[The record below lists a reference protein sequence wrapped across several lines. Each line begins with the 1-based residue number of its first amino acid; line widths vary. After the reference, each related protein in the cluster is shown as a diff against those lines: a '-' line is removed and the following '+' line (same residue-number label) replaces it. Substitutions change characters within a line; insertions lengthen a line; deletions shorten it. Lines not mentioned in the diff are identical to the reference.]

1 MFEWN
6 KKEAPLKGLSG
17 MGGGVGRGSSGGLG
31 SSAGNAATSAKAILA
46 DDPSAS
52 SGAYWISVQGVATE
66 LYCDMTTDGGGFM
79 LCGKYNATGGN
90 NTNSNGVS
98 NLNNLTASSN
108 ATYKLSDADIKSLAA
123 TSSQYEWSLRV
134 PSGSSPTTIYIM
146 RYSSSNWNNWASN
159 GATNMAYESKAS
171 NGTWV
176 SGFNGHFN
184 NRGFSTY
191 SDNHGDSCTTVFSGT
206 KVYRNSYHTSGGT
219 TGDFF
224 LWIR

>member
-6 KKEAPLKGLSG
+6 KKEAPLKALAG
-17 MGGGVGRGSSGGLG
+17 MGGGVGRGSVGGLG

-46 DDPSAS
+46 ADPSAS
-52 SGAYWISVQGVATE
+52 SGAYWIEVQGVATE

-123 TSSQYEWSLRV
+123 TSSQYEWSLKV
-134 PSGSSPTTIYIM
+134 PCLLYTSPSPRDYAASRMPSS
-146 RYSSSNWNNWASN
+146 A
-159 GATNMAYESKAS
+159 
-171 NGTWV
+171 
-176 SGFNGHFN
+176 
-184 NRGFSTY
+184 
-191 SDNHGDSCTTVFSGT
+191 
-206 KVYRNSYHTSGGT
+206 
-219 TGDFF
+219 
-224 LWIR
+224 